1 MHYLKLHKELMIKTA
16 LFLKTKN
23 IGDSIIL
30 TSSIAALPKAFKYV
44 DVMCLPESESIF
56 KMNPRV
62 RDIFVIPRH
71 LKGVQKLSAYYTI
84 FKKLISNH
92 YDFLAEFSVDWRGAL
107 LARFLNNDLSVAREA
122 SRRGSFWH
130 HSFDLIAPLKD
141 NRPIAEQDADLLR
154 VAKLYQ
160 KTEAPSYQL
169 STPKKNQLKIKK
181 WLQAQH
187 ISKNKLIV
195 IHASSRWKF
204 KEIPIETWA
213 NVIDAL
219 KAKKINIVLSGSK
232 EDLKTNQSIADL
244 CLFKPI
250 LTHDFSIEDTTALYE
265 MADLVAT
272 IDSMSTHL
280 ASAMNTPVISI
291 FGPTNDLNWRPW
303 KVKYQVITLSKAD
316 DPTFT
321 CRPCG
326 MDGCEGTKI
335 SQCLVQMNPQT
346 ILKSIEKTLKI
357 NT

>member
-1 MHYLKLHKELMIKTA
+1 MIKTA

-30 TSSIAALPKAFKYV
+30 TSSIAALPKTFKYV
-44 DVMCLPESESIF
+44 DVVCLPESESIF

-71 LKGVQKLSAYYTI
+71 LKGLQKLSAYYKI

-92 YDFLAEFSVDWRGAL
+92 YDFLAQFSVDWRGAF
-107 LARFLNNDLSVAREA
+107 LARLLNADLSVAREA

-130 HSFDLIAPLKD
+130 QSFDLIAPFQD
-141 NRPIAEQDADLLR
+141 NRPVAEQDLDLLR
-154 VAKLYQ
+154 ASDLYN
-160 KTEAPSYQL
+160 KKEAPAYQL
-169 STPKKNQLKIKK
+169 EAPHKNQLKIKK
-181 WLQAQH
+181 WLKAQN

-204 KEIPIETWA
+204 KEIPMETWA
-213 NVIDAL
+213 NIIDVL
-219 KAKKINIVLSGSK
+219 KSKNMRIVLSGSK
-232 EDLKTNQSIADL
+232 DDLKTNQAIHDL
-244 CLFKPI
+244 CQLKPL
-250 LTHDFSIEDTTALYE
+250 LTNNFSIEDTAALYKE
-265 MADLVAT
+265 ADLVVT

-280 ASAMNTPVISI
+280 ASAMDTAVVSI

-303 KVKYQVITLSKAD
+303 KVKYEVIALSKAD
-316 DPTFT
+316 DPTFA

-335 SQCLVQMNPQT
+335 SQCLVQMSPQM
-346 ILKSIEKTLKI
+346 ILKSIESTLK
-357 NT
+357 N